1 LKCPRCGNG
10 LKVKRTVDEFN
21 DAAVIILECPKCG
34 WKKRY
39 VDI

>member
-1 LKCPRCGNG
+1 LNIK
-10 LKVKRTVDEFN
+10 KVIDEFN
-21 DAAVIILECPKCG
+21 DAEVLTLECPRCG